1 MTERQNT
8 MSHYVI
14 RGGRDGRERLRLLS
28 GVMRPYALRLF
39 DRLGICE
46 GMRCLDVGC
55 GGGDVTLE
63 LARIVGRS
71 GKVVGTDL
79 DSVKLD
85 AARSESKAQ
94 GFKNVEF
101 RLVEENHSETPER
114 FDFVFARFLL
124 THVPKPAQILRQ
136 MLDATAP
143 SGLLA
148 VVDVDFSGYFCYPDC
163 PALWQYVQLYTET
176 VRRRGGD
183 ANIGY
188 RLPQLL
194 SELQLNDVRMNVIQ
208 PAGRAG
214 EVKLMSPMTMEYV
227 TETLL
232 AENLASAQEI
242 DRIVSEL
249 RIFAES
255 KETLF
260 SGPRCVEVWGRK
272 SA

>member
-8 MSHYVI
+8 MNHYVI
-14 RGGRDGRERLRLLS
+14 RGGREGRERLRLLS
-28 GVMRPYALRLF
+28 GVMRPYVLRLF

-46 GMRCLDVGC
+46 GMSCLDVGC

-71 GKVVGTDL
+71 GRVVGTDL
-79 DSVKLD
+79 DAVKLE
-85 AARSESKAQ
+85 AARSESQAQ
-94 GFKNVEF
+94 EFKNVDF
-101 RLVEENHSETPER
+101 RLVAEDRSETPES

-136 MLDATAP
+136 MLDATVRG
-143 SGLLA
+143 GLLA
-148 VVDVDFSGYFCYPDC
+148 VVDIDFSGYFCYPDC
-163 PALWQYVQLYTET
+163 PALRKYVELYTET

-188 RLPQLL
+188 RLPRLL

-208 PAGRAG
+208 PAGLTG
-214 EVKLMSPMTMEYV
+214 EVKLMSPMTMQYV
-227 TETLL
+227 TEAVL

-242 DRIVSEL
+242 DQIVSEL
-249 RIFAES
+249 RAFAES
-255 KETLF
+255 KETLL